1 MRVTRSLPAT
11 APTRTLTGAQGLSR
25 PYSHGLLGAVRR
37 RLRAS
42 GPRRCLPLTSLRG
55 LVRHLSRA
63 RVSHEGWGD
72 AGAARETACEP
83 PATATRRPQT
93 PHVNRPTVY
102 GVRYKSPEG
111 GVPASDALGDQIE
124 PHIRILTRC
133 RLRVQTDPPRV
144 FREFRP
150 ATGHSLRRP
159 SGRRRPPATRGRL
172 RVQTDTTLRDAVR
185 RPLSASVR
193 GRPRPPAHYWPVSR
207 HHPRSTRGPQRPGHD
222 PHTLLGSPHTQGQD
236 DRSATLHTQSSEGS
250 DGHGGGRTETRDSGR
265 GDPGHHPD
273 PRSHQNTN
281 LCGVSGGP
289 ESRSHQNTNPRGVS
303 GPYSSEGSDGDGCR
317 ACGSRRLVRLHDTR
331 YCVDCFRQR
340 RYDRLRVQRGD
351 AP

>member
-1 MRVTRSLPAT
+1 
-11 APTRTLTGAQGLSR
+11 
-25 PYSHGLLGAVRR
+25 
-37 RLRAS
+37 
-42 GPRRCLPLTSLRG
+42 
-55 LVRHLSRA
+55 VRHLSRA

-72 AGAARETACEP
+72 ARAARETACEP
-83 PATATRRPQT
+83 PATAARRPQT
-93 PHVNRPTVY
+93 PHVKRPTVY

-111 GVPASDALGDQIE
+111 GAPASDALGDQIE

-150 ATGHSLRRP
+150 ATGDSLRRP
-159 SGRRRPPATRGRL
+159 PGRRRPPATRGRL
-172 RVQTDTTLRDAVR
+172 RVQTDGTLRDAVR

-193 GRPRPPAHYWPVSR
+193 GRPRPPTHYWPVSR
-207 HHPRSTRGPQRPGHD
+207 RHPRLTRGPQRPGHD
-222 PHTLLGSPHTQGQD
+222 PNTLLGSPHTQGQD
-236 DRSATLHTQSSEGS
+236 DLSGTLHTQSSEGS

-281 LCGVSGGP
+281 PAGVSGG
-289 ESRSHQNTNPRGVS
+289 
-303 GPYSSEGSDGDGCR
+303 YSSEGSDDSRCR